1 MPRTLVIL
9 AALAVGSATLVSAD
23 SYYPEGTVNLFNP
36 YPNDTGRS
44 GKKAWTVRYFG
55 PVGIGIDLKRP
66 GMTMHIKNI
75 EPGSPADKT
84 GKLEKGQ
91 IIESIN
97 GVVLKDIDPRIILG
111 NIITEAEASDGI
123 IDLKIKG
130 QGNVRVQI
138 PVMGS
143 YSPTWPVNCPKSD
156 KIVRNLADLIAQQDA

>member
-1 MPRTLVIL
+1 MTGLLLLTV
-9 AALAVGSATLVSAD
+9 AALTMGPAASLSAD
-23 SYYPEGTVNLFNP
+23 SYYDEDAVILFKP
-36 YPNDTGRS
+36 YPTDTGRS
-44 GKKAWTVRYFG
+44 GKKSWRVRYFG

-66 GMTMHIKNI
+66 GMTMEIANV

-97 GVVLKDIDPRIILG
+97 GIVLQDLDPRIILG

-130 QGNVRVQI
+130 QGNVRVQ
-138 PVMGS
+138 M
-143 YSPTWPVNCPKSD
+143 
-156 KIVRNLADLIAQQDA
+156 